1 MIELPWPPA
10 SLAGHNKGH
19 WHSKSG
25 IIAKHRQ
32 WARLATQAAGIKV
45 GREGDILVSATF
57 YPPNRRGDRLNYPTR
72 LKPYWDGV
80 ADALGV
86 NDARF
91 LPAFHYAE
99 PTKDARVVITIR
111 DAS

>member
-19 WHSKSG
+19 WHSRSG
-25 IIAKHRQ
+25 VIAKHRQ
-32 WARLATQAAGIKV
+32 WARLATKAAGIKV
-45 GREGDILVSATF
+45 GATGDILVSATF
-57 YPPNRRGDRLNYPTR
+57 YPPHRRGDRLNYPTR
-72 LKPYWDGV
+72 LKPYWDGI

-99 PTKDARVVITIR
+99 PCKEPRVVITIR
-111 DAS
+111 EP